1 MSRPELEEDSPD
13 LSDAEIE
20 GAILAPKADSVVEFL
35 KKTSCTEEGCSA
47 AIIPVSHALKR
58 RKPSM
63 FWKVHLRCASG
74 HNRTLVFRV
83 PWLPATY
90 RR

>member
-1 MSRPELEEDSPD
+1 VNRPDLEEDSPD

-20 GAILAPKADSVVEFL
+20 SAILAPETATVVKFL
-35 KKTSCTEEGCSA
+35 KEATCTKEGCSA
-47 AIIPVSHALKR
+47 AVVPTSHALKR

-63 FWKVHLRCASG
+63 FWKVHLRCERG
-74 HNRTLVFRV
+74 HNRALVFRV

-90 RR
+90 GE